1 MDGLREI
8 HFGERS
14 LSLSHLYKKDSRRC
28 IPLPVVFVV
37 DLFAELILPA
47 PCCCWAWFWVDAEE
61 TLWWEL
67 TTPRGEDD
75 DEPSTSKLEEIQ
87 EKKIFRSVRSDFSS
101 TEVHHSFMVLSHN
114 HCVIADAHHST
125 AIWASLHTLINSWI
139 FCLFGLANASIWLDA
154 CWRASIATT

>member
-37 DLFAELILPA
+37 DLFAELILLA
-47 PCCCWAWFWVDAEE
+47 PCCCWAWIWVDAEE

-67 TTPRGEDD
+67 MTPRGEDD
-75 DEPSTSKLEEIQ
+75 DEPSTSKLEERQ
-87 EKKIFRSVRSDFSS
+87 KRGFLDRFVLIFLDKSS
-101 TEVHHSFMVLSHN
+101 SFVVLSHN
-114 HCVIADAHHST
+114 RCVIADAHHST

-139 FCLFGLANASIWLDA
+139 FCLFGLAKASIWVEA
-154 CWRASIATT
+154 CWRENIATT